1 MKVRDNWYTT
11 TNIRSGAGSI
21 VHFQISLLKA
31 AATNRILGVKSKTFL
46 WNMINTGSW
55 VTRGLWATLPAWAM
69 SNFDSSTMLAT
80 WLYQIQCKDR
90 SKCTSSF
97 INIQFVS
104 KNLNDSREYVQ
115 SYKYD
120 LFRKLAIEVLFGLS
134 VWWSD
139 MLLWVNC
146 PNLFTFSLYKQDLS
160 MSHENKN

>member
-1 MKVRDNWYTT
+1 MKVRDNWHTT
-11 TNIRSGAGSI
+11 TTIRSCAGSI
-21 VHFQISLLKA
+21 VHFQYSLLKA

-69 SNFDSSTMLAT
+69 SNFDSSTILAT

-97 INIQFVS
+97 INIQFVFM
-104 KNLNDSREYVQ
+104 NLNDSTEYVQ

-120 LFRKLAIEVLFGLS
+120 LFRKLALEVSFGLS
-134 VWWSD
+134 V
-139 MLLWVNC
+139 
-146 PNLFTFSLYKQDLS
+146 TLS
-160 MSHENKN
+160 QLS

>member
-1 MKVRDNWYTT
+1 MKVRDNWHTT
-11 TNIRSGAGSI
+11 TTIRSGADSI
-21 VHFQISLLKA
+21 IHFQYSLLKA

-55 VTRGLWATLPAWAM
+55 VTRGLWATLPSWAM
-69 SNFDSSTMLAT
+69 SNFDSSTILAT

-97 INIQFVS
+97 INIQFVFM
-104 KNLNDSREYVQ
+104 NLNDSTEYVQ

-134 VWWSD
+134 V
-139 MLLWVNC
+139 
-146 PNLFTFSLYKQDLS
+146 TLS
-160 MSHENKN
+160 HLS

>member
-1 MKVRDNWYTT
+1 MKVRDNWRTT
-11 TNIRSGAGSI
+11 TTIRSGAGSI

-69 SNFDSSTMLAT
+69 SNFDSSTILAT

-134 VWWSD
+134 V
-139 MLLWVNC
+139 
-146 PNLFTFSLYKQDLS
+146 TLS
-160 MSHENKN
+160 HLS

>member
-1 MKVRDNWYTT
+1 MKVRDNWHTT
-11 TNIRSGAGSI
+11 TTIRSGADSI
-21 VHFQISLLKA
+21 IHFQYSLLKA

-69 SNFDSSTMLAT
+69 SNFDSSTILAT

-97 INIQFVS
+97 INIQFVFM
-104 KNLNDSREYVQ
+104 NLNDSREYVQ

-120 LFRKLAIEVLFGLS
+120 LFRKLALEVSFGLS
-134 VWWSD
+134 V
-139 MLLWVNC
+139 
-146 PNLFTFSLYKQDLS
+146 TLS
-160 MSHENKN
+160 QLS

>member
-1 MKVRDNWYTT
+1 MKVRDNWHTT
-11 TNIRSGAGSI
+11 TTIRSGADSI
-21 VHFQISLLKA
+21 IHFQYSLLKA

-69 SNFDSSTMLAT
+69 SNFDSSTILAT

-97 INIQFVS
+97 INIQFVFM
-104 KNLNDSREYVQ
+104 NLNDSTEYVQ

-120 LFRKLAIEVLFGLS
+120 LFRKLALEVSFGLS
-134 VWWSD
+134 V
-139 MLLWVNC
+139 
-146 PNLFTFSLYKQDLS
+146 TLS
-160 MSHENKN
+160 HLS